1 MNDLRPLS
9 EARLLSPG
17 ISSGRSLQ
25 LSVNSSQN
33 RKLAVTEVLEGAC
46 QKVQR
51 AFPRRILDR
60 RATPG
65 GGVRG
70 KSWGKKENMV
80 GDHQKVYEYTITT
93 NDAYTKKI
101 YIHTAPTP
109 YCLRLSRSDSSLDL
123 CYVLLGRSFFHLLRG
138 FENLAVNA
146 EMLTL
151 EREVGGHISDEPQAA
166 SRRICP
172 TPSPAESPSVH
183 SKHPCWGVSVTSQ
196 KGVSYQSVSQ

>member
-1 MNDLRPLS
+1 MP
-9 EARLLSPG
+9 
-17 ISSGRSLQ
+17 
-25 LSVNSSQN
+25 
-33 RKLAVTEVLEGAC
+33 
-46 QKVQR
+46 KVQR
-51 AFPRRILDR
+51 AFPRCILDR

-70 KSWGKKENMV
+70 KSWGKKREHGGELPNGIRV
-80 GDHQKVYEYTITT
+80 HDNEERCVHQK
-93 NDAYTKKI
+93 KKQ
-101 YIHTAPTP
+101 YIHTTPTP
-109 YCLRLSRSDSSLDL
+109 LPAIERSDSSVDL

-151 EREVGGHISDEPQAA
+151 EREVGGQMSDGPRAA

-183 SKHPCWGVSVTSQ
+183 SKHPCWGDVEM
-196 KGVSYQSVSQ
+196 